1 MRTADPVIK
10 MLGRLLH
17 TAASSLSPHNLSR
30 PQTSLESTT
39 EEAHTH
45 SLLYPEASAL
55 HYTQHQLSPLHHGS
69 IQSTAAAA
77 TSFDDRGG
85 LDIHGPR
92 DMRIIIAQDA
102 NTRSH
107 KPEVLYDSQPSLS
120 LPVANASTPSLPT
133 DAGDAKQRVQA
144 PGSSQDATSPRLGG
158 SAFRTKHDRHRS
170 LTWNSPIATNDATS
184 AATSSN
190 HLEPGLG
197 GAISN
202 ARLRASK
209 TRPGSSGNETAQ
221 GKVAREGKED
231 TEALLGCM
239 FGTTGFRLVSSTKL
253 HIRPATPTRAAASAS
268 SSPMTAEP
276 SSPKSFPTRRTPLTR
291 SVTAEDILAGSISG
305 TGEGSTRYVPQPD
318 RPSMLITRLFSVDLP
333 EISPSTDVVNEQMP
347 NAESFM
353 KDTRSSPFPQTKPIA
368 GTKGP
373 EKPHHTKVPMYAV
386 AIVLQL
392 PSNHRR
398 PSTPSARREQ
408 FSANTLQGRRL
419 SQSPSRLETNT
430 DWGMSYQGQQESMLS
445 PAGAD
450 SDIDRH
456 LGYVLGQWDVVMRAL
471 LSLERVVK
479 DQLHDMLRR
488 SDITS
493 TFLPPSQPLSRVPSS
508 NGPSK
513 LTPKGPKTP
522 VRYSLQLPPRA
533 LEQSELVAKAAG
545 RTVVRIAVGLRSR
558 KVVTG
563 QGRWGVWREEARW
576 VGRWAGGKEQNF
588 FFFNLLTAFL
598 GNHTEWLGS
607 LGPSWRR
614 RRRTQQQRAH
624 SGDESLLPHRTIIVS
639 VDKMAARRL
648 IFLLSAFLPAT
659 HGLNGTDL
667 PPRPASSTFNHSY
680 SQSPPSGIPVL
691 RQQSLR
697 RTINRRA
704 RGKGHGGQSTGTHG
718 RSVSFSTQETVKA
731 DAHPDPHEYGS
742 LQRKG
747 STVETR
753 TILGASLPIPSNVS
767 RTGKSST
774 TTTSTVTP
782 EAAMPVPHFAS
793 SSTATDSSAELRPR
807 SNGSLAS
814 LTLRHNLDRAESSGL
829 SNSTDSQ
836 QNSTWGSMLSG
847 FWSNRRG
854 STTEDSDLMASSQE
868 GLGITG
874 LSKGGGASA
883 SLGKLEKMVN
893 EVSGNHK
900 NEVGLTLDVK
910 RFPSPGSIQT
920 AQDQSQRTS
929 SLDQSTPA
937 QDIPKRP
944 RSRRA
949 PLKLSID
956 NEDGVID
963 VELPATSS
971 FSSFGSPI
979 SSGNECLTAASS
991 FNEHA
996 PTHVHAPAPKSSYAD
1011 STTPDN
1017 VVGWLRKYHEDF
1029 ALQAV
1034 RPYDALKDDIK
1045 RSMHAE
1051 PSPPAPLT
1059 TPRAKVIPDDKWKD
1073 VCTTLIADATEF
1085 SITRLR
1091 LRRRLIRR
1099 DPTSTPPPD
1108 FPPKGSNSATTLQV
1122 EEEIIEEPI
1131 MDLDPTLID
1140 AIERLL
1146 VQSGRSSTL
1155 PSKTHSRASS
1165 RAASPQRREQREHR
1179 DRLQPHRRTA
1189 STASASASATAAET
1203 TEPAVKETTEVPRTE
1218 CRNLVMGALEEVVR
1232 SVEAE
1237 VAGDGGRNAST
1248 KCAGETGGLRERERG
1263 RGLPTDSTLREGVR
1277 RWLGYAEVG
1286 ER

>member
-1 MRTADPVIK
+1 SRRLPRGTRQVPLEDGGPVVK

-30 PQTSLESTT
+30 PQASLESTT

-69 IQSTAAAA
+69 GQSTAAAA
-77 TSFDDRGG
+77 ASFDDRGG

-92 DMRIIIAQDA
+92 DIRIIIAQDA

-107 KPEVLYDSQPSLS
+107 KPEVLYDSQPTMS
-120 LPVANASTPSLPT
+120 LPVVNASIPSDPV

-144 PGSSQDATSPRLGG
+144 PDSSQDATSPRLGN
-158 SAFRTKHDRHRS
+158 SAFGTKHDRHRS
-170 LTWNSPIATNDATS
+170 LTWNSSIAIDDA
-184 AATSSN
+184 ALAPTSSN
-190 HLEPGLG
+190 HPEPWLG
-197 GAISN
+197 SAFGNS
-202 ARLRASK
+202 RLRASK

-239 FGTTGFRLVSSTKL
+239 FGATGFRLVSSTKL
-253 HIRPATPTRAAASAS
+253 HIRPATPSRAAASAS
-268 SSPMTAEP
+268 VSPIAAEP
-276 SSPKSFPTRRTPLTR
+276 SSPKSFPKRRTPLTR
-291 SVTAEDILAGSISG
+291 SVTAEDILAGLVSG
-305 TGEGSTRYVPQPD
+305 AGEGSTRYVPQPD

-333 EISPSTDVVNEQMP
+333 EISPSTDVENEQTP

-353 KDTRSSPFPQTKPIA
+353 KDTRSSPCPQKKPIA

-373 EKPHHTKVPMYAV
+373 EKAHHAKVPMYAV
-386 AIVLQL
+386 SIVLQL

-408 FSANTLQGRRL
+408 SSANTLQGRPL
-419 SQSPSRLETNT
+419 SQSPSRHETNA

-445 PAGAD
+445 PAGAE

-456 LGYVLGQWDVVMRAL
+456 LEYVLGQWDVVMRAL
-471 LSLERVVK
+471 SSLERVVK
-479 DQLHDMLRR
+479 DQLQDMLRL
-488 SDITS
+488 SNVTS
-493 TFLPPSQPLSRVPSS
+493 TFLLPSQPFSRVPSS
-508 NGPSK
+508 DELLK
-513 LTPKGPKTP
+513 LTPKGPKKP

-533 LEQSELVAKAAG
+533 LEQSEPVAKAAG
-545 RTVVRIAVGLRSR
+545 HMVVRIAVGLRSR
-558 KVVTG
+558 KVVAG

-607 LGPSWRR
+607 LGPSWHR
-614 RRRTQQQRAH
+614 RRRTQQQRVH
-624 SGDESLLPHRTIIVS
+624 SRDESFLPHRTVIVS

-659 HGLNGTDL
+659 RGLNGIDL

-691 RQQSLR
+691 REQSLR

-718 RSVSFSTQETVKA
+718 RSVSFSTQGTVKA
-731 DAHPDPHEYGS
+731 DTHPDPHEFDS
-742 LQRKG
+742 SQRKG

-753 TILGASLPIPSNVS
+753 TILGASLPIPSNGS
-767 RTGKSST
+767 KTRKSST
-774 TTTSTVTP
+774 TTTSTITL
-782 EAAMPVPHFAS
+782 EAALPVPHFAS
-793 SSTATDSSAELRPR
+793 SSTVTDLSAELRPR

-883 SLGKLEKMVN
+883 PLGKLERMVN
-893 EVSGNHK
+893 EVSGNHR
-900 NEVGLTLDVK
+900 NEGGLELDVK
-910 RFPSPGSIQT
+910 DSPTPGSIQT
-920 AQDQSQRTS
+920 AQDQSQQAL
-929 SLDQSTPA
+929 SLVESTPA

-996 PTHVHAPAPKSSYAD
+996 PTHVHAPAPKSSHAD

-1017 VVGWLRKYHEDF
+1017 VVGWLKKYHEDF
-1029 ALQAV
+1029 ALQAI
-1034 RPYDALKDDIK
+1034 RPYDGLKDDIK

-1051 PSPPAPLT
+1051 PSPPTPPT
-1059 TPRAKVIPDDKWKD
+1059 TPGAKAIPDDKWKD
-1073 VCTTLIADATEF
+1073 VCTTLIADATDF

-1099 DPTSTPPPD
+1099 DPSSALPPD
-1108 FPPKGSNSATTLQV
+1108 SPQQTNHSGTTLHVV
-1122 EEEIIEEPI
+1122 EEDLIEEPI

-1146 VQSGRSSTL
+1146 VQSGRSSSLAST
-1155 PSKTHSRASS
+1155 THSRASS
-1165 RAASPQRREQREHR
+1165 RAASPQRRGEQR
-1179 DRLQPHRRTA
+1179 DRLHPHRRTA
-1189 STASASASATAAET
+1189 SATSTSATATAIEVT
-1203 TEPAVKETTEVPRTE
+1203 MPAFKETTEVPRSE
-1218 CRNLVMGALEEVVR
+1218 CRNLVMSALEE
-1232 SVEAE
+1232 
-1237 VAGDGGRNAST
+1237 
-1248 KCAGETGGLRERERG
+1248 
-1263 RGLPTDSTLREGVR
+1263 
-1277 RWLGYAEVG
+1277 
-1286 ER
+1286 